1 MSEAFSARHVSEVKS
16 NKKAMELLC
25 VYCHS
30 QSRTLD
36 NIEFK
41 ETVVHIQKGLELQ
54 DHCHCHYHYNHIYVH
69 SS

>member
-41 ETVVHIQKGLELQ
+41 ETVVHIQK
-54 DHCHCHYHYNHIYVH
+54 D
-69 SS
+69 